1 MIRTAFLFTLALF
14 VLGPGTAAAK
24 AKTDPA
30 LVGSWGTAGETLY
43 TFRADGTGTAED
55 DSFRWTADGKTLKL
69 MGGEMDDEVRYAVK
83 GDRLLLTMGG
93 AQLAFERMGG
103 KGARP
108 KAAAAKR
115 GKSRDDGD
123 EDEEERENF
132 RAPASARRT
141 PAARR
146 GGGAEGDQLNRL
158 LLSSPWCSFSYNKNS
173 GSSSSKRVTFSPDGS
188 WSLGGRSEGYSS
200 GDAGTFSSQHDSGD
214 GGNWKVQGGVLSMS
228 SSESPSL
235 APVDLTVTQNSNGY
249 PIIKADGVEY
259 SQCR

>member
-1 MIRTAFLFTLALF
+1 MIRAALFLTLALF
-14 VLGPGTAAAK
+14 GPGPAHAK
-24 AKTDPA
+24 GKTDPA

-43 TFRADGTGTAED
+43 TFKADGTGAAEA

-103 KGARP
+103 KGKRP
-108 KAAAAKR
+108 KAAPAKR
-115 GKSRDDGD
+115 GKARDEDD
-123 EDEEERENF
+123 EDEDER
-132 RAPASARRT
+132 

-146 GGGAEGDQLNRL
+146 AAPQGRRGGGGAEGDQLSRL
-158 LLSSPWCSFSYNKNS
+158 LLSSPWCSFSYNKVS

-200 GDAGTFSSQHDSGD
+200 GSAGTFSSQHDSGD
-214 GGNWKVQGGVLSMS
+214 GGQWKVQGGALYMS

-235 APVDLTVTQNSNGY
+235 APVDFTVSQNSNGY